1 MPNRDKPDN
10 NPNQLKQDPLVEKL
24 VPDPANHQ
32 PTIQLTGWL
41 GKDAKEGTWRLYL
54 TPQLDEYVQ
63 FAEGDVV
70 HSQPV
75 QASQSSLGG
84 TVVWLKAGTVLQ
96 HTQVVKQQVQAD
108 FLSGGI
114 TSSYMAGAASSF
126 PAAGSRAKVGVAGN
140 TRGYVCSVNWHIP
153 ACQQRTEF
161 CPIVSVDT
169 NCYSTAFCESGA
181 FVCGRT
187 LGCTVGRECSVNC

>member
-1 MPNRDKPDN
+1 MPSKDKPE
-10 NPNQLKQDPLVEKL
+10 NPNQLKQDSLVEKL

-63 FAEGDVV
+63 FTDADVV
-70 HSQPV
+70 HSQPM
-75 QASQSSLGG
+75 QEAQSSLGG
-84 TVVWLKAGTVLQ
+84 TIIWLKAGTVLQ

-114 TSSYMAGAASSF
+114 TSSYMAGAATSF
-126 PAAGSRAKVGVAGN
+126 PASGLKARTPVGN

-161 CPIVSVDT
+161 CPIASVDT
-169 NCYSTAFCESGA
+169 NCYSTAFCDTGA

-187 LGCTVGRECSVNC
+187 VGCSVGRECSVGC